1 MAPVAV
7 EQDQEQD
14 EAVAMQQ
21 AQMQQMQA
29 QQQEQQ
35 ERVSLL
41 AMFRHRKKIKE
52 LQKKIRFHRNRA
64 AEHEDDYFMFLAVL
78 AAIVDFV
85 EVATLIPIIGFI
97 VYILSLA
104 VPLAYRALF
113 FWGPRSYVW
122 RGQAKSVIFAIG
134 DIAIEENPLTKWVPA
149 NTADVCVRWLWSI
162 EHKEADLILA
172 REYEIRLKMLLRK
185 VKRAKL

>member
-21 AQMQQMQA
+21 AQMQQMQM

-35 ERVSLL
+35 QRVSLL
-41 AMFRHRKKIKE
+41 AMFRNRKKIKE

-64 AEHEDDYFMFLAVL
+64 EEHEDDYFVFLAVL
-78 AAIVDFV
+78 AAIVDF
-85 EVATLIPIIGFI
+85 IQIIGIIAGFFI
-97 VYILSLA
+97 FLFTFW
-104 VPLAYRALF
+104 VPLVYRALF

-122 RGQAKSVIFAIG
+122 RGQTKSVLLSIG
-134 DIAIEENPLTKWVPA
+134 DVVVETNPLTEWLPA
-149 NTADVCVRWLWSI
+149 NVADVCFRWVWSI

-172 REYEIRLKMLLRK
+172 HYYEQQMKMLMRK
-185 VKRAKL
+185 QKRAKL